1 MKTTLKKLVG
11 RFLVAF
17 SCWGAIS
24 LCQQYAYA
32 GETTQEKVL
41 RDATVCIYRAS
52 DLTEYFDKNGQPK
65 EEFEDNLPPRY
76 TGIIIGKQKGGAG
89 VVMTSPSP
97 KLVDGTNTDRSKAW
111 WIVLQPVY
119 DDQGE
124 AVEKV
129 YAMSATPIAKSG
141 EEGLLFMSIPS
152 DNCKDEKGKPRYHLP
167 EKFPNFQTDDS
178 EKIKGGDYSCLT
190 YSADET
196 DPEKVKQVQSFLGW
210 LRKSIFEDDGSVKL
224 NQVFLH
230 YDDGSNQGFLSKVL
244 DYMNAEQSRLTVK
257 KVDERKIIHFSRGE
271 KNFVGAAV
279 YSERT
284 NNVVGLL
291 NLADGSDL
299 QACPAG
305 LILTA
310 LKYRS
315 NLSEKELDRITG
327 GTEKE
332 TQRVGG
338 VGGGGQDGSGIRG
351 GGVQPGGGGG
361 ITEGEETRTTSFNF
375 DKDTIIYGAIG
386 LLGVVLIIVLVLL
399 FRSKSAAGEGA
410 IYEYDAPT
418 VVMPRGEGG
427 ADKSTPVMR
436 LVGEDGTSYG
446 VTYDELKR
454 GVSLGRGSV
463 ADKVFSNETVSRK
476 HVIIFRKHGRAFVE
490 DCGSSG
496 GTILNGVKLE
506 PNKPALITRKTSDL
520 KLANYTVRVVI
531 VMDQN

>member
-52 DLTEYFDKNGQPK
+52 DLIKYFDENGQPK
-65 EEFEDNLPPRY
+65 EEFKYNLPPRY
-76 TGIIIGKQKGGAG
+76 TGTIIGKQDNGEG
-89 VVMTSPSP
+89 VVVTALST
-97 KLVDGTNTDRSKAW
+97 KLKEGVDLTDHSKAW
-111 WIVLQPVY
+111 WIVLQPVHN
-119 DDQGE
+119 DQGE
-124 AVEKV
+124 TVKMV
-129 YAMSATPIAKSG
+129 HAMGATFLCENESAGI
-141 EEGLLFMSIPS
+141 LVMSIPS
-152 DNCKDEKGKPRYHLP
+152 GKFEDKRGRAYPTLP
-167 EKFPNFQTDDS
+167 EKFPDFQMDDVKAS
-178 EKIKGGDYSCLT
+178 DDKYFCLT
-190 YSADET
+190 YSGDRTDE
-196 DPEKVKQVQSFLGW
+196 DKVEMVSQMQASLGR
-210 LRKSIFEDDGSVKL
+210 LRELIVKSDGSVESKGGL
-224 NQVFLH
+224 FCNDKPVFS
-230 YDDGSNQGFLSKVL
+230 GSLFN
-244 DYMNAEQSRLTVK
+244 YMTADRLPLTVRRTSQSRGQLK
-257 KVDERKIIHFSRGE
+257 KINFSSESVD
-271 KNFVGAAV
+271 KNSLGAAV
-279 YSERT
+279 YSART

-291 NLADGSDL
+291 EFATGADL
-299 QACPAG
+299 QACTAES
-305 LILTA
+305 ILSL
-310 LKYRS
+310 LKDRS
-315 NLSEKELDRITG
+315 ILSQEEIT
-327 GTEKE
+327 
-332 TQRVGG
+332 R
-338 VGGGGQDGSGIRG
+338 
-351 GGVQPGGGGG
+351 
-361 ITEGEETRTTSFNF
+361 ITEGTKKGPQVETGIVDPPPPPPNL

-399 FRSKSAAGEGA
+399 FRSKSTAGEGTT
-410 IYEYDAPT
+410 YEYDAPT

>member
-97 KLVDGTNTDRSKAW
+97 KLVDGTNTDQSKAW

-167 EKFPNFQTDDS
+167 EKFPNFQTNDS
-178 EKIKGGDYSCLT
+178 EKINRREDYSCLT

-210 LRKSIFEDDGSVKL
+210 LRKSIVEDDGSVKL

-230 YDDGSNQGFLSKVL
+230 YNDGSNQGFLSKVL
-244 DYMNAEQSRLTVK
+244 DYMNAEQSRLTIK

-279 YSERT
+279 YSEGT

-299 QACPAG
+299 QACPAE
-305 LILTA
+305 LILTV
-310 LKYRS
+310 LKCRRDI
-315 NLSEKELDRITG
+315 LSEKELDRITG
-327 GTEKE
+327 GTKEKS
-332 TQRVGG
+332 Q
-338 VGGGGQDGSGIRG
+338 SG
-351 GGVQPGGGGG
+351 GGVQSTP
-361 ITEGEETRTTSFNF
+361 IQEKVTVQTPRREDKREEEGKKTSPFNF

-506 PNKPALITRKTSDL
+506 PNKPVLITRKTSDL